1 MYLFKHPKELRPNKD
16 MAGRLINEWS
26 RPIFGQSSNF
36 KSVNREDL
44 QKRDME
50 SMKKR
55 RRRYNNI
62 RVLIGWGCFMVM
74 ELVCRLIV
82 SVLVGSAFRSSKPA
96 S

>member
-50 SMKKR
+50 SVKKR

-62 RVLIGWGCFMVM
+62 RVLIGWWLGCFMVM
-74 ELVCRLIV
+74 KTSMAIDCVCF
-82 SVLVGSAFRSSKPA
+82 G
-96 S
+96 

>member
-62 RVLIGWGCFMVM
+62 RVLIGWA
-74 ELVCRLIV
+74 
-82 SVLVGSAFRSSKPA
+82 VLW
-96 S
+96 

>member
-50 SMKKR
+50 SVKKR
-55 RRRYNNI
+55 RRRYDNI

-74 ELVCRLIV
+74 KTSMAIDCVCFGWVYFQVIK
-82 SVLVGSAFRSSKPA
+82 AA